1 MHEKCQSSCKG
12 PAKEF
17 LRKSVFVFQSTQN
30 GL

>member
-12 PAKEF
+12 SCERF